1 MPRRISVDTAIGQ
14 RIRER
19 RELAGWSIRH
29 AADRAGI
36 APSTWSRI
44 EHGLISADNRTTL
57 AAVAQALR
65 CPVADLTSLPA
76 DPVSR
81 DRVETGGAIY
91 ETVRAVVD
99 ADLGCRPDGV
109 ELDCRPD
116 GSTPPPAEPLARLGR
131 ELDLVRDLRARCE
144 YVAAATRLPALIRGL
159 HRAAFGPERDRAL
172 RALVITL
179 DTASFVVRYAGHPG
193 SACLVADRTQQAAE
207 ATEDPVLL
215 GLAAWARAHAAL
227 GMGLVSRAGQVAER
241 GIRDLGRGKTAS
253 AGAETYGQLLLTL
266 AFAWSAQG
274 RTADVDAPLAEAE
287 AIARRTGESTALR
300 LMFGPTNI
308 NFWRIA
314 MAADGDDP
322 GYAVDVARGTRPH
335 LVDSVSRQF
344 AFYADTGRALAR
356 IGNDREALRLLLT
369 AERLG
374 PQRMRTP
381 LIVETVRGMLDRS
394 RRGTGWTELRGL
406 CERLGLG
413 G

>member
-1 MPRRISVDTAIGQ
+1 MSRRATLDTVVGQ

-36 APSTWSRI
+36 AASTWSRI
-44 EHGLISADNRTTL
+44 EHGRISADNRATL
-57 AAVAQALR
+57 AAIAQALR
-65 CPVADLTSLPA
+65 CPVADLTGLPA
-76 DPVSR
+76 DPVGR
-81 DRVETGGAIY
+81 DRIETGGAIY
-91 ETVRAVVD
+91 ETIRAVVD
-99 ADLGCRPDGV
+99 VD
-109 ELDCRPD
+109 LDCRPD
-116 GSTPPPAEPLARLGR
+116 DPDRASDPLAMLAR
-131 ELDLVRDLRARCE
+131 ELDLVGDLRARCE
-144 YVAAATRLPALIRGL
+144 YVSAATRLPTLIHGL

-172 RALVITL
+172 RALVVAL
-179 DTASFVVRYAGHPG
+179 DTASFVVRYTGHPG
-193 SACLVADRTQQAAE
+193 SACLVADRAQQAAE
-207 ATEDPVLL
+207 AAGDPVLL
-215 GLAAWARAHAAL
+215 GLAAWTRAHAAL
-227 GMGLVSRAGQVAER
+227 GMGLATRAGQLAER
-241 GIRDLGRGKTAS
+241 GIRDLGGGTSAP

-274 RTADVDAPLAEAE
+274 RAADADAPLAEAA

-314 MAADGDDP
+314 MAADGEDP
-322 GYAVDVARGTRPH
+322 GYAVEVARATHPH

-356 IGNDREALRLLLT
+356 IGNDREALRMLLT

-374 PQRMRTP
+374 PQRMHSP
-381 LIVETVRGMLDRS
+381 SIIETVRGMLDRS

-406 CERLGLG
+406 CERLGIG
-413 G
+413 

>member
-1 MPRRISVDTAIGQ
+1 MPRRTSMDTAIGQ

-65 CPVADLTSLPA
+65 CPATDLTGLPA

-81 DRVETGGAIY
+81 DRATTGGAVY

-99 ADLGCRPDGV
+99 ADL
-109 ELDCRPD
+109 DCRPD
-116 GSTPPPAEPLARLGR
+116 GPDRTGEPFARLER
-131 ELDLVRDLRARCE
+131 ELDLVCDLRARCE
-144 YVAAATRLPALIRGL
+144 YVAAATRLPVLLRGL
-159 HRAAFGPERDRAL
+159 HRAAFGPARDQAL
-172 RALVITL
+172 RALVIAL
-179 DTASFVVRYAGHPG
+179 DTASFVVRYTGHPG
-193 SACLVADRTQQAAE
+193 SACLVADRAQQAAE
-207 ATEDPVLL
+207 AAGDPVLL
-215 GLAAWARAHAAL
+215 GLAGWARAHAAL
-227 GMGLVSRAGQVAER
+227 GMGLAPRAGQLAER
-241 GIRDLGRGKTAS
+241 GMGDLRGWTTAP

-266 AFAWSAQG
+266 AFALSVQE
-274 RTADVDAPLAEAE
+274 RTADADAPLAEAA
-287 AIARRTGESTALR
+287 AIARRTGESGALR

-314 MAADGDDP
+314 MAADGEDP
-322 GYAVDVARGTRPH
+322 GYAVDVARATHPH

-374 PQRMRTP
+374 PQRMHAP
-381 LIVETVRGMLDRS
+381 SIVQTVRGLLDRS

-406 CERLGLG
+406 CERLGIG
-413 G
+413 H